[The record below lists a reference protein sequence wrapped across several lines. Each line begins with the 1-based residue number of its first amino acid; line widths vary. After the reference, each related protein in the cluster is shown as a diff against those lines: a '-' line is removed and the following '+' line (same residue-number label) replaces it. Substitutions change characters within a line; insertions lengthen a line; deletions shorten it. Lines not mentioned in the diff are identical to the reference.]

1 MKNYYS
7 RSLFRPAIRLERTKE
22 SIQIINKL
30 WKKRYRSQASRTTDT
45 ERGDEKYLGG
55 AGGDDRDSETD
66 NSSVNFDGKY
76 FRLKN
81 ARLYT
86 PPSTNLPL
94 YMAASGPDAIQVA
107 TRYTDG
113 LISTSKPDNAKDSNF
128 ILIDY
133 LSCKLSRP
141 KIVATVN
148 LATEVKYS

>member
-1 MKNYYS
+1 MIEI
-7 RSLFRPAIRLERTKE
+7 A
-22 SIQIINKL
+22 KL
-30 WKKRYRSQASRTTDT
+30 TTA
-45 ERGDEKYLGG
+45 L
-55 AGGDDRDSETD
+55 
-66 NSSVNFDGKY
+66 NFDGKY

>member
-1 MKNYYS
+1 MKNCYS

-30 WKKRYRSQASRTTDT
+30 WKKRYRSQALRTTDT

-55 AGGDDRDSETD
+55 AGEMIEIAKLTTAL
-66 NSSVNFDGKY
+66 NFDGKY

-86 PPSTNLPL
+86 LPSTNLPL

>member
-66 NSSVNFDGKY
+66 NSSKF
-76 FRLKN
+76 
-81 ARLYT
+81 
-86 PPSTNLPL
+86 
-94 YMAASGPDAIQVA
+94 
-107 TRYTDG
+107 
-113 LISTSKPDNAKDSNF
+113 
-128 ILIDY
+128 
-133 LSCKLSRP
+133 
-141 KIVATVN
+141 
-148 LATEVKYS
+148 